1 MITIFFA
8 FLQYPCPKKMQINMT
23 GFLNGKNARQFMDE
37 LWALLLSAQDSDTG
51 IPAEFIQQKKDEII
65 KREEEQK
72 ILDAIKLEKEN
83 SDIDKSKDRGRSTSK
98 EKKRSRSKSNT
109 KRLSKSPPLTDAA
122 LTGASKSPEKTPK
135 ENNVKTTAEKFRT
148 GRDRSADRNNDR
160 AARRSS
166 RPRSRDRARSP
177 EKPKERKRE
186 RSVEKRKRS
195 PPAKSNDRK
204 KSPIIRSR
212 DRKRSPSRSRQRSVD
227 KNQRSPSRSRQRSV
241 DKNQYTKRRQSR
253 SPHAGRRRSGSRSH
267 SKRENRGGRSR
278 SRNRKPSPA
287 RKDAKKATS
296 KSPVVA
302 AIVPIAEVA
311 KKPANDRKSVERNGN
326 KSDSGTAAISKIQ
339 AKLLDMADK
348 SIAAGKSKS
357 PVATR
362 KKSASRSLSK

>member
-1 MITIFFA
+1 
-8 FLQYPCPKKMQINMT
+8 MQINMT
-23 GFLNGKNARQFMDE
+23 GFLNGKNARQFMNE

-72 ILDAIKLEKEN
+72 ILDAIKLEKEDN
-83 SDIDKSKDRGRSTSK
+83 DIDKSKDRGRSTSK
-98 EKKRSRSKSNT
+98 EKKRSRSKSNS
-109 KRLSKSPPLTDAA
+109 KRLSKSPQLTDAA
-122 LTGASKSPEKTPK
+122 LAAATKSPEKTSK

-148 GRDRSADRNNDR
+148 GRDRSADRSNDR
-160 AARRSS
+160 AVRRLS

-212 DRKRSPSRSRQRSVD
+212 DRKRSPSRSRQRSPSRSRQRSVD
-227 KNQRSPSRSRQRSV
+227 KNHRSPSRSRQRSV
-241 DKNQYTKRRQSR
+241 DKNQYAKRRQSR
-253 SPHAGRRRSGSRSH
+253 SPHASRRRSGSRSH

-296 KSPVVA
+296 KSPVA
-302 AIVPIAEVA
+302 ATIVPIADIA
-311 KKPANDRKSVERNGN
+311 KKPASDRKSVERNGN

-348 SIAAGKSKS
+348 SLAAGKSKS

-362 KKSASRSLSK
+362 EKSTSRSLSK